1 MVYEVIRATYLVFKT
16 LRMIFN
22 SDPIL
27 TPDNASYGCGQFQQS
42 YDTVQQNSVSTLPG
56 SRQQTKPFLCVNY
69 QLGSR
74 PLERRKP
81 EAVAA
86 VLHAEHAQQEAVHA
100 QQDSAPEDDGEL
112 LGARVAD
119 AGHLDGKRDG
129 SKGED
134 AVDGGNDL
142 RLETELV
149 AEAAGE
155 VADTALTIA
164 RHIGRLADVVE
175 HVAAREEQH
184 GDQTEGG
191 PQVAVLQHGDNVGP
205 GNGEERHT
213 AEYSCCDG
221 HDLDVV
227 DGARDLGPGCVARD
241 EAGDPGVDLLGRLGA
256 VVCQTCN
263 GGLGDS

>member
-1 MVYEVIRATYLVFKT
+1 MVYQVIRATYLVFKT

-27 TPDNASYGCGQFQQS
+27 TPDNASYGCGQFQQP

-56 SRQQTKPFLCVNY
+56 SRQQTKPFLCINY
-69 QLGSR
+69 QPGSR
-74 PLERRKP
+74 PLERGKP

-86 VLHAEHAQQEAVHA
+86 VLHAEYAQQEAVHA

-155 VADTALTIA
+155 VADTALAIA
-164 RHIGRLADVVE
+164 CHIGRLADVVE

-205 GNGEERHT
+205 GNGEKRHT
-213 AEYSCCDG
+213 AEHGSCDG

-227 DGARDLGPGCVARD
+227 DGARDLGPGCVAGD
-241 EAGDPGVDLLGRLGA
+241 EAGDPGVDLLGGLGA